1 MGSYAAFYLAG
12 LYPLPATR
20 QFLISSPYFPEISFR
35 NPVLNTTTTI
45 RSTNFKGNPK
55 DGTGGQVFVK
65 SVKIDGK
72 PWSSNCFIE
81 WDAFTNGS
89 LIELELT
96 SDINVSCGAGKSSLP
111 PSLSTGGYD

>member
-20 QFLISSPYFPEISFR
+20 QILLSSPYFPEISFR

-45 RSTNFKGNPK
+45 RSTNFNGNPAN
-55 DGTGGQVFVK
+55 GTGGQVFVE

-72 PWSSNCFIE
+72 PWQSNCFIE

-89 LIELELT
+89 LIELQLT
-96 SDINVSCGAGKSSLP
+96 DDINVSCGSAQNALP